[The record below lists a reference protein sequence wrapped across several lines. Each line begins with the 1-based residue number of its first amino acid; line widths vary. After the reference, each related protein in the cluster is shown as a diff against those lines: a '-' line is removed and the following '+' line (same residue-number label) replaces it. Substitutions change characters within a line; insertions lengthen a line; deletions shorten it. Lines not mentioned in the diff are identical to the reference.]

1 LRIYEIN
8 TRVHAG
14 EFDQI
19 TTPELVELSKL
30 GFDAVWMMGVW
41 QISEGA
47 KRISKIVSDDYE
59 GSPYAVPDYKFN
71 RDLGGRSRFSA
82 LVKRA
87 HDAGLAVIVDFV
99 SNHMAIDSEWIAER
113 PDFFIR
119 CDASARRQTT
129 AEYFLHESGEV
140 IAFGRD
146 PYFPPWHDTAQ
157 LDYTNP
163 DLRRRMIEVLKWIS
177 TIADGV
183 RCDMAMLVLRDYFR
197 QQWYGNAPR
206 AWFDER
212 MSGEFWDQA
221 ISEVKAARP
230 DFKFIAE
237 AYWDKEQQLLSLGF
251 DLTYEKKVYDGLVA
265 HNAQAVIDR
274 LLSLED
280 SLKGSL
286 YFIEN
291 HDEPRA
297 AATFNRDDNLAA
309 TALILSLPG
318 SVLIHEGQME
328 GKRERLPVQRVK
340 PLTQEPPDMELRARY
355 ASLLTA
361 TTQRVFRD
369 GSLHF
374 FDTGTY
380 GAVSFM
386 RKNEAQT
393 VAYIGQISE
402 AWHKFGSS
410 LIDITPLARAV
421 ALGRFV
427 RVINLLN
434 SESILVE
441 ERHGKF
447 LLRPNQLYAED
458 TKFCLIEVFAS

>member
-1 LRIYEIN
+1 
-8 TRVHAG
+8 V
-14 EFDQI
+14 
-19 TTPELVELSKL
+19 
-30 GFDAVWMMGVW
+30 
-41 QISEGA
+41 
-47 KRISKIVSDDYE
+47 
-59 GSPYAVPDYKFN
+59 
-71 RDLGGRSRFSA
+71 
-82 LVKRA
+82 
-87 HDAGLAVIVDFV
+87 
-99 SNHMAIDSEWIAER
+99 
-113 PDFFIR
+113 
-119 CDASARRQTT
+119 
-129 AEYFLHESGEV
+129 
-140 IAFGRD
+140 
-146 PYFPPWHDTAQ
+146 
-157 LDYTNP
+157 
-163 DLRRRMIEVLKWIS
+163 
-177 TIADGV
+177 
-183 RCDMAMLVLRDYFR
+183 
-197 QQWYGNAPR
+197 
-206 AWFDER
+206 
-212 MSGEFWDQA
+212 
-221 ISEVKAARP
+221 
-230 DFKFIAE
+230 
-237 AYWDKEQQLLSLGF
+237 
-251 DLTYEKKVYDGLVA
+251 
-265 HNAQAVIDR
+265 
-274 LLSLED
+274 LSLEE

-297 AATFNRDDNLAA
+297 SATFNRDDNLAA

-340 PLTQEPPDMELRARY
+340 PLTHEPPDMELRARY

-380 GAVSFM
+380 GVVSFL

-402 AWHKFGSS
+402 AWHKFGST
-410 LIDITPLARAV
+410 LLDITPLARAV

>member
-1 LRIYEIN
+1 MRIYEIN
-8 TRVHAG
+8 TRVHAT

-19 TTPELVELSKL
+19 TTPEFVEISRL
-30 GFDAVWMMGVW
+30 GFDAVWLMGVW

-47 KRISKIVSDDYE
+47 RRISKIVSDDYE

-71 RDLGGRSRFSA
+71 RDLGGKSRFSA
-82 LVKRA
+82 LVRRA

-119 CDASARRQTT
+119 CDAGARRQLTS
-129 AEYFLHESGEV
+129 EYFLHESGEV

-146 PYFPPWHDTAQ
+146 PHFPPWHDTAQ

-163 DLRRRMIEVLKWIS
+163 DLRRRMIKVLKRIS
-177 TIADGV
+177 RIADGV

-197 QQWYGNAPR
+197 QQWYPNAPPE
-206 AWFDER
+206 WFDER
-212 MSGEFWDQA
+212 MLGEFWDEA
-221 ISEVKAARP
+221 IREVKAERP

-237 AYWDKEQQLLSLGF
+237 TYWDKEQQLLGLGF

-274 LLSLED
+274 VLSLGD
-280 SLKGSL
+280 SIKGSL
-286 YFIEN
+286 HFIEN

-297 AATFNRDDNLAA
+297 AATFNRDDNIAA
-309 TALILSLPG
+309 AALILSLPG
-318 SVLIHEGQME
+318 SALIHEGQME
-328 GKRERLPVQRVK
+328 GRRERLPVQRIK
-340 PLTQEPPDMELRARY
+340 PLVKESPDVELRARY

-361 TTQRVFRD
+361 TSQRVFRN
-369 GSLHF
+369 GALHF

-380 GAVSFM
+380 GVVSFM
-386 RKNEAQT
+386 RRNEDQT
-393 VAYIGQISE
+393 IAYIGQVSE
-402 AWHKFGSS
+402 AWHKFGST
-410 LIDITPLARAV
+410 LLDITPLARAV
-421 ALGRFV
+421 ARGRYV